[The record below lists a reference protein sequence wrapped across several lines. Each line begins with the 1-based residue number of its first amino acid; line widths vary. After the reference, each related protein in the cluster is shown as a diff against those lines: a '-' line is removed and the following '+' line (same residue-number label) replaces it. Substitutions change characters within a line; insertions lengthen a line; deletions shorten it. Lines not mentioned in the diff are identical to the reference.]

1 MKRLIFLL
9 ILALALSAC
18 TGEADPTTI
27 PATTEP
33 TAVPTVTTE
42 PTLPPETT
50 IPPTQEELLLE
61 SMSLRQK
68 IGQLFFVAP
77 EGLVPDQAPVRG
89 FSEEL
94 AAALEEYPVGGIILF
109 ADNLEN
115 PEQLKTL
122 NAALSTAGEIPMFLG
137 VDEEGGVVA
146 RLANHSNFS
155 LPRYRSAASV
165 GASGNP
171 EDAFDMGK
179 TIGTY
184 LREYGFHVDFA
195 PVADVNTNPRNPII
209 GTRAFS
215 SDAELAAQLVEAM
228 ADGLND
234 AGITAS
240 YKHFP
245 GHGDTAEDSHAGIAV
260 SWKTEEEMLGC
271 EWLPFLSAGENDF
284 VMVGHVAVPELT
296 GDMTPATMSY
306 RMVTE
311 KLTGELGFS
320 GLVITDS
327 MSMGA
332 VTKAWSAGEA
342 AVNALNAGCDILL
355 MPEDLPAAFEAVLDV
370 VEEGIF
376 PEEQLDG
383 IVLRILRFKIEA
395 GLLPKE

>member
-9 ILALALSAC
+9 ILALALTAC
-18 TGEADPTTI
+18 AGEAEPTTV
-27 PATTEP
+27 PVTTEP
-33 TAVPTVTTE
+33 TAVTTD

-61 SMSLRQK
+61 SMGLRQK

-77 EGLVPDQAPVRG
+77 EGLVPDQAPVRA

-122 NAALSTAGEIPMFLG
+122 NAALSAAGEIPMFLG

-271 EWLPFLSAGENDF
+271 EWLPFRSAGEQDF

-311 KLTGELGFS
+311 KLKGELGFS

-332 VTKAWSAGEA
+332 VTKTRSAGEA

-355 MPEDLPAAFEAVLDV
+355 MPEDLPEAFEAVLDAV
-370 VEEGIF
+370 AEGIF
-376 PEEQLDG
+376 PEAQLDG
-383 IVLRILRFKIEA
+383 IVLRILRFKIQTGMVPQA
-395 GLLPKE
+395 

>member
-9 ILALALSAC
+9 ILALALTAC
-18 TGEADPTTI
+18 AGEAEPTTL
-27 PATTEP
+27 T
-33 TAVPTVTTE
+33 VPTELPTLPTE
-42 PTLPPETT
+42 TTLPPETT
-50 IPPTQEELLLE
+50 VPPSQEELLLE

-77 EGLVPDQAPVRG
+77 EGLVPDQMPVRA

-94 AAALEEYPVGGIILF
+94 AVALERYPVGGIILF
-109 ADNLEN
+109 ADNLQN
-115 PEQLKTL
+115 PDQLKELT
-122 NAALSTAGEIPMFLG
+122 AALSEAGEIPMFLG

-146 RLANHSNFS
+146 RLANHASFD

-165 GASGNP
+165 GASGDP

-195 PVADVNTNPRNPII
+195 PVADVNTNPWNPII

-215 SDAELAAQLVEAM
+215 SDAHLAALLVEAM

-234 AGITAS
+234 GGILAT

-260 SWKTEEEMLGC
+260 SWKTEEEMLSC

-296 GDMTPATMSY
+296 GDRTPATMSY
-306 RMVTE
+306 LVVTE
-311 KLTGELGFS
+311 KLKGELGFS

-332 VTKAWSAGEA
+332 VTKTYSAGEA
-342 AVNALNAGCDILL
+342 AVNALLAGCDILL
-355 MPEDLPAAFEAVLDV
+355 MPEDLPEAFEAVLDAV
-370 VEEGIF
+370 AEGTI

-383 IVLRILRFKIEA
+383 IVLRILKAKIEA
-395 GLLPKE
+395 GLIPKS